1 MPNPVSTFPSEDLG
15 AFALLYAS
23 TINYLLDEA
32 EHYVEHDAAA
42 GLQAISLALSHPLNS
57 FNSLAKVMTGPH
69 IRMNP
74 AALKAARREVR
85 SQQNAINRR
94 IKTLGI
100 DAHTGR
106 DGGNLTEDEEQSIN
120 QMASTL
126 GLVAANAAEKALSEK
141 VADQSLALQR
151 RWGYLLAAH
160 RATNIARNS
169 VPDPSKTKAIQGK
182 APQGHQ
188 TTWNRLLGQILG
200 IAADKDEEPNYRS
213 SFDSLCADSGVRHA
227 GNGCQQYPGAVR
239 YIIENLEPDAEWKP
253 SSWLYEHQWETT
265 QPEGDNTPA
274 DDPARMLMNLAVFKH
289 RDERHI
295 KLIDEPYP
303 EGYPSNLVK
312 KQMVDLVKPLWETSD
327 DDEAPYRH
335 ELDTANAMYEA
346 AAREIHTMGRDAMT
360 DFMHQMRRTLDD
372 PAVADYLFRSLTGH
386 HRGLAALLA
395 PHDVE
400 PPPLVTAEQAAAMLN
415 AARATGVDDAR
426 LWELAQLLGTKPK
439 DHGIPTLGINMTA
452 FECLEDAPDDW
463 GIPAMA
469 LDRWIRLLDVTEDE
483 HDDYGEN
490 E

>member
-1 MPNPVSTFPSEDLG
+1 
-15 AFALLYAS
+15 
-23 TINYLLDEA
+23 
-32 EHYVEHDAAA
+32 
-42 GLQAISLALSHPLNS
+42 
-57 FNSLAKVMTGPH
+57 MTGPR

-188 TTWNRLLGQILG
+188 ATWNRLLGQILG

-265 QPEGDNTPA
+265 QPEGDNTSA

-289 RDERHI
+289 R
-295 KLIDEPYP
+295 
-303 EGYPSNLVK
+303 
-312 KQMVDLVKPLWETSD
+312 
-327 DDEAPYRH
+327 
-335 ELDTANAMYEA
+335 
-346 AAREIHTMGRDAMT
+346 GRT
-360 DFMHQMRRTLDD
+360 PHQT
-372 PAVADYLFRSLTGH
+372 
-386 HRGLAALLA
+386 HR
-395 PHDVE
+395 
-400 PPPLVTAEQAAAMLN
+400 
-415 AARATGVDDAR
+415 
-426 LWELAQLLGTKPK
+426 
-439 DHGIPTLGINMTA
+439 
-452 FECLEDAPDDW
+452 
-463 GIPAMA
+463 
-469 LDRWIRLLDVTEDE
+469 
-483 HDDYGEN
+483 
-490 E
+490 